1 MAVPNAAY
9 PALDQIIWEME
20 RTGSGHYL
28 HIGAALEFEGPPP
41 RLDAVREHV
50 LRRTAGLPQAA
61 DGGCDPGDRVRE
73 LRLAPGAR
81 PYDALLDAPVPGVGR
96 PWGVWLV
103 HGHEPGRHLLAY
115 RGHHGLHD
123 GVSMARIL
131 PVLFGA
137 EERTGEDGGL
147 PASGTAPA
155 GRPAAPP
162 LAARLPAQARQ
173 AAASL
178 RLFLPAPSTPL
189 TPGPRAGR
197 RVLSTASVSVDLLRS
212 TARRLGCSVLDVHL
226 SALSRTAQRADRT
239 GWTAERGR
247 PRGIAVPVSLTRT
260 ERGPYPGNRFSV
272 VLLDVPYDEPD
283 LARRAR
289 LLSRQT
295 RRYREPATRW
305 ALGDALGRLGV
316 GGTRAVSDRIFART
330 GVQTTVLTTS
340 ADLGF
345 AGRPAVRLTGLNC
358 LPADFPYQP
367 VLALWRDEAVCS
379 FTADASVPDAAL
391 LAGHWREA
399 VEVLVRD
406 AGGAGAA
413 RAG

>member
-1 MAVPNAAY
+1 MAVPDAAAY
-9 PALDQIIWEME
+9 PAVDQVIWEME

-50 LRRTAGLPQAA
+50 LRRSAGLPQAA
-61 DGGCDPGDRVRE
+61 DGGTALRDRVRE
-73 LRLAPGAR
+73 LRLAPGAK

-123 GVSMARIL
+123 GVSMARLL

-137 EERTGEDGGL
+137 EERTGEVGTDR
-147 PASGTAPA
+147 PAAT
-155 GRPAAPP
+155 GRPAVPP
-162 LAARLPAQARQ
+162 LTARLPAQARQ

-178 RLFLPAPSTPL
+178 RLFLPPPRTAL

-226 SALSRTAQRADRT
+226 SALSRTAQRTDRT
-239 GWTAERGR
+239 GWTTELGR
-247 PRGIAVPVSLTRT
+247 PRGIAVPVSLART
-260 ERGPYPGNRFSV
+260 GRDPYPGNRFSV

-295 RRYREPATRW
+295 RRCREPATRW

-316 GGTRAVSDRIFART
+316 AGTRAVSDRIFART

-379 FTADASVPDAAL
+379 FTADASVPDAAV

-399 VEVLVRD
+399 VDVLVRD